1 MVIDAIRHYT
11 AAMERGTD
19 DSQRGHAF
27 ISYVREDA
35 RRVDRLQKLL
45 EANGVPVWR
54 DTARLLPGEDWKKKI
69 RQAIAADTLAFIA
82 CFSKNSETREKSHQ
96 RDELLLAIEQLRL
109 RSPDRPYLIPVRFD
123 DCPIPDWD
131 IGRGQT
137 LRSLQWVDFFGK
149 QKEADAEKLLEG
161 IHHILNIPPEDG
173 RRHNRTAKGRPT
185 IAAAVDSASRGGRP
199 GSVRRPSPFQLL
211 TALACVAAVVLAT
224 VLGIHLFANS
234 PSHSGSTPP
243 SLKSVGPTSASSLP
257 TSSTSVSS
265 TPAPPGV
272 LVTDDTGTVSV
283 IVPKSWSQ
291 RWDGWAPEEQIPGIT
306 YGTVIGQGLNASPN
320 VAAWKNDLTTPGI
333 FVGAS
338 KLLAADHFT
347 PATALLAFSTQCDFL
362 SQQSA
367 VFNHLTGY
375 MDMWICP
382 HSTTRF
388 ETVALWPGNHSFIA
402 FVELKIAISADEA
415 SGRRA
420 LDSLTVHY

>member
-1 MVIDAIRHYT
+1 VVIDAIRHYT
-11 AAMERGTD
+11 AVMERGTD

-27 ISYVREDA
+27 ISYVREDE

-54 DTARLLPGEDWKKKI
+54 DTARLLPGEDWKKEI

-137 LRSLQWVDFFGK
+137 LRSLQWVDLFGR
-149 QKEADAEKLLEG
+149 QREANGEKLLEG
-161 IHHILNIPPEDG
+161 VQHILSPPPEDG
-173 RRHNRTAKGRPT
+173 RRHHRTAKVRPT
-185 IAAAVDSASRGGRP
+185 ITAPVDSASRGGRP
-199 GSVRRPSPFQLL
+199 GSVRRPSPLQLL
-211 TALACVAAVVLAT
+211 AALACAAAVVLAT

-234 PSHSGSTPP
+234 PPHHGSTPPP
-243 SLKSVGPTSASSLP
+243 SLKSVSSTSASSIS
-257 TSSTSVSS
+257 TSSTS
-265 TPAPPGV
+265 APTGV
-272 LVTDDTGTVSV
+272 RVTDSTGTISA
-283 IVPKSWSQ
+283 IVPKSWNNIWYG
-291 RWDGWAPEEQIPGIT
+291 WDPKQNIPGIT
-306 YGTVIGQGLNASPN
+306 YGTVIGQGFNASPN
-320 VAAWKNDLTTPGI
+320 VANWFNDLTTPGI
-333 FVGAS
+333 FMGAS
-338 KLLAADHFT
+338 KLLVADHFT
-347 PATALLAFSTQCDFL
+347 PATALEAFSTQCDFL
-362 SQQSA
+362 SQQPA
-367 VFNHLTGY
+367 MFNHLTGY
-375 MDMWICP
+375 LDMWICP

-388 ETVALWPGNHSFIA
+388 ETVALWPGDHSYIA
-402 FVELKIAISADEA
+402 FVELKIVVPADEA

>member
-1 MVIDAIRHYT
+1 VVIYAIRHYT
-11 AAMERGTD
+11 ADMERGTD

-27 ISYVREDA
+27 ISYVREDE

-54 DTARLLPGEDWKKKI
+54 DTARLLPGEDWKKEI
-69 RQAIAADTLAFIA
+69 RQAIAADNLAFIA

-123 DCPIPDWD
+123 DCPIPDWE

-137 LRSLQWVDFFGK
+137 LRSLQWVDLFGK
-149 QKEADAEKLLEG
+149 QREANSEKLLEG
-161 IHHILNIPPEDG
+161 VQHILSPAPEDG
-173 RRHNRTAKGRPT
+173 RRHQRTAKGRPA
-185 IAAAVDSASRGGRP
+185 IAAPLDSARRGAHLGAI
-199 GSVRRPSPFQLL
+199 RRPSPLQLL
-211 TALACVAAVVLAT
+211 AALACAAALVLAT
-224 VLGIHLFANS
+224 VLGIHLFVNS
-234 PSHSGSTPP
+234 PSHLGSTPP
-243 SLKSVGPTSASSLP
+243 SSKSASS
-257 TSSTSVSS
+257 SSTSSLSPGS
-265 TPAPPGV
+265 TSAPPGAP
-272 LVTDDTGTVSV
+272 VTDDTRTVSA
-283 IVPKSWSQ
+283 IVPTSWSQ
-291 RWDGWAPEEQIPGIT
+291 VWDGWAPEEQIPGIT
-306 YGTVIGQGLNASPN
+306 YGTNIGQGFNASPN

-338 KLLAADHFT
+338 KLLVADHFT

-362 SQQSA
+362 SQQPA
-367 VFNHLTGY
+367 MFNHLTGY

-388 ETVALWPGNHSFIA
+388 ETVALWPENHSFIA
-402 FVELKIAISADEA
+402 FVELKIVNPADEA

>member
-1 MVIDAIRHYT
+1 MVIYAIHHYT
-11 AAMERGTD
+11 AAMERGT

-27 ISYVREDA
+27 ISYVREDE

-54 DTARLLPGEDWKKKI
+54 DTARLLPGEDWKKEI
-69 RQAIAADTLAFIA
+69 RQAIAADNLAFIA

-123 DCPIPDWD
+123 DCPIPDWE

-137 LRSLQWVDFFGK
+137 LRSLQWVDFFGR
-149 QKEADAEKLLEG
+149 QREANGEKLLEG
-161 IHHILNIPPEDG
+161 VQHILSPPPEDG
-173 RRHNRTAKGRPT
+173 RRHQRTAKGWPT
-185 IAAAVDSASRGGRP
+185 VAAPVDSAKHSGHP
-199 GSVRRPSPFQLL
+199 GSIRRPSPLQLL
-211 TALACVAAVVLAT
+211 AALACAAAVVLAT
-224 VLGIHLFANS
+224 VLGIHLFASS
-234 PSHSGSTPP
+234 PSHLGSTPP
-243 SLKSVGPTSASSLP
+243 SLKSVSPTSDSSLS

-265 TPAPPGV
+265 TSAPPGV
-272 LVTDDTGTVSV
+272 RVTDDTGTVSV

-291 RWDGWAPEEQIPGIT
+291 RWDGWSPEEQIPGIT

-320 VAAWKNDLTTPGI
+320 VEEWKNDLTTPGI

-338 KLLAADHFT
+338 KLLVADHFT

-375 MDMWICP
+375 MDTWICP
-382 HSTTRF
+382 HSPTRF
-388 ETVALWPGNHSFIA
+388 ETVALWPANHSFIA
-402 FVELKIAISADEA
+402 FVELKIVMPADEA
-415 SGRRA
+415 SGTRA
-420 LDSLTVHY
+420 LDSFTVHY